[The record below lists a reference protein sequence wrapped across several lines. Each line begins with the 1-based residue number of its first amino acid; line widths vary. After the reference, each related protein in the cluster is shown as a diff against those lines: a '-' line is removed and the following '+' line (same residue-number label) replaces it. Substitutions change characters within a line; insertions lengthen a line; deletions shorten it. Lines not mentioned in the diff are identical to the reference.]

1 MNSIKKMLIYCEK
14 KKKKRYEMR
23 SKRTVSN
30 INEKNNHSLGRDKF
44 IICFFI
50 CPRKK
55 ENPIRE
61 FHINQIHY
69 DQD

>member
-1 MNSIKKMLIYCEK
+1 
-14 KKKKRYEMR
+14 MR